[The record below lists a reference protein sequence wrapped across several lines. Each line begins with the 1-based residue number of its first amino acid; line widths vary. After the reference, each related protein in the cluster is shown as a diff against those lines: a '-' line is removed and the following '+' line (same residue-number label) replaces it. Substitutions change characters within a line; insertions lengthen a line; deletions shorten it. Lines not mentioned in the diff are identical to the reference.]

1 MDLQDSIYIGQI
13 AKLHGYKGGVSLF
26 LDVSDPNDY
35 KETNTFFVEMDGIL
49 TPFIVE
55 TLKLKNKGFAAV
67 KFQGIDSEQHA
78 LSLIKKKVYIPTSDV
93 KEIDHLRL
101 NDHEIIGYLVEDETK
116 GDIGTVV
123 GVFDL
128 KSNPLLILDF
138 KEKEILI
145 PLVDELIVHVDRD
158 SKRMKINAPEG
169 LIDLYLD

>member
-78 LSLIKKKVYIPTSDV
+78 LSLIKKKVYIP
-93 KEIDHLRL
+93 
-101 NDHEIIGYLVEDETK
+101 
-116 GDIGTVV
+116 
-123 GVFDL
+123 
-128 KSNPLLILDF
+128 
-138 KEKEILI
+138 
-145 PLVDELIVHVDRD
+145 
-158 SKRMKINAPEG
+158 
-169 LIDLYLD
+169 

>member
-13 AKLHGYKGGVSLF
+13 SKLHGYKGGVSLF

-78 LSLIKKKVYIPTSDV
+78 LSLIKKKVYIPKSDV

-101 NDHEIIGYLVEDETK
+101 NDNEIIGYLVEDETK

-128 KSNPLLILDF
+128 KSNPLLILNF

-145 PLVDELIVHVDRD
+145 PLADELIVHVDRD

>member
-13 AKLHGYKGGVSLF
+13 SKLHGYKGGVSLF

-78 LSLIKKKVYIPTSDV
+78 LSLIKKKVYIPKSDV
-93 KEIDHLRL
+93 KEIDFLRL

-128 KSNPLLILDF
+128 KSNPLLIIDF
-138 KEKEILI
+138 KEKEILVT
-145 PLVDELIVHVDRD
+145 LVEELIVHIDRG
-158 SKRMKINAPEG
+158 SKILRVNAPDG